1 MDISARE
8 GPLVPAFFLARPNR
22 FTVEAVLR
30 DGRRVAAHLADPGRL
45 RELLIPGA
53 PLRLR
58 PAPEG
63 GPRRTRHTV
72 ALVRSPVPPFAWVSV
87 DTSLPNRLAEE
98 ILWRGDVEGIGHVLT
113 LRREYEHAFSR
124 FDFLLA
130 RKDGAPMLVEVK
142 SVTLVEDRVARFPDA
157 PTARGAR
164 HVRELAEYVRSGGC
178 ALLLFVVQR
187 EDAVRVEP
195 NPATDPG
202 FAAAL
207 ASAEEAGVLVRA
219 ARFRLEASGRPTYL
233 GPLPVRAAPVAKLGR
248 DPL

>member
-1 MDISARE
+1 ME
-8 GPLVPAFFLARPNR
+8 GPGHEGALLAAFFLARPNR

-45 RELLIPGA
+45 KELLIPGA

-58 PAPEG
+58 PVPEG
-63 GPRRTRHTV
+63 GPRRTRFTV
-72 ALVRSPVPPFAWVSV
+72 ALVRSPVRPFAWVSV
-87 DTSLPNRLAEE
+87 DTTLPNRLAEE
-98 ILWRGDVEGIGHVLT
+98 LLWRGDVEGIGQVLT

-130 RKDGAPMLVEVK
+130 LKDGAPMLVEVK
-142 SVTLVEDRVARFPDA
+142 SVTLVEGGVARFPDA

-164 HVRELAEYVRSGGC
+164 HVRELAEYVRSGGS

-195 NPATDPG
+195 NPSTDPG
-202 FAAAL
+202 FSEALAAA
-207 ASAEEAGVLVRA
+207 AEAGVLVRA
-219 ARFRLEASGRPTYL
+219 ARFRLEADGGPAYL
-233 GPLPVRAAPVAKLGR
+233 GPLPVRVVPFAKPDRAPL
-248 DPL
+248 